1 MSDPTNILDELTE
14 QARRQREEQPDW
26 KLPLILEPQMAIAL
40 VANLQL
46 ALRHPGNQ
54 GSTRAVARQVID
66 GIIARFA
73 ETGMTAF
80 AMLAALGDDP
90 AYDVDERKKQ

>member
-1 MSDPTNILDELTE
+1 MNNKRAILAELTE
-14 QARRQREEQPDW
+14 QAKRERDEQPDW
-26 KLPLILEPQMAIAL
+26 KLPLILEPHMAVAL

-54 GSTRAVARQVID
+54 GIPRAVARQVID
-66 GIIARFA
+66 GIIARFT

-80 AMLAALGDDP
+80 AMMAALGDDP
-90 AYDVDERKKQ
+90 AYDDLPDPDK